1 MRKKAEISETW
12 TGQSHTIEIH
22 LPLIIFKDSDS
33 QVVYCPALDVSGY
46 GKTEHEAFESFKICM
61 DEFFQ
66 YTLNKNTFRD
76 ELQRLGW
83 KLKKSKTKP
92 MIPPDMS
99 VLLCNNDNFSNIF
112 NNFPFR
118 KVSEA
123 FSLPVA

>member
-1 MRKKAEISETW
+1 MRKKAEISGTW
-12 TGQSHTIEIH
+12 TGQSHAVDVH
-22 LPLIIFKDSDS
+22 LPLIIFEDSGS
-33 QVVYCPALDVSGY
+33 QIVYCPALDVSGY
-46 GKTEHEAFESFKICM
+46 GKTEKEAFESVKICIG
-61 DEFFQ
+61 DLFQ

-83 KLKKSKTKP
+83 KLKKSETKP

-99 VLLCNNDNFSNIF
+99 VLLSNNDNFSNIF